1 MDGTFTQ
8 IYSEKKTVGHY
19 ISTKAV
25 GSDERIDITHLYKY
39 PEGIHTCSCEKEH
52 PSNSQCK
59 TTGIKKTYHINQHFC
74 SLAGSEAERIAVE
87 TACSYGSK
95 AEVFSSPTAEDI
107 TIEVNMEVEGPRMG
121 QDAELNIVLRNG
133 SSEQR
138 TVDLHSQVAVMYYTG
153 VHKATV
159 RKDRLDVNILPNE
172 GETPFPAVCCYHS
185 QQREKCHLR
194 DEIARS

>member
-1 MDGTFTQ
+1 MQ
-8 IYSEKKTVGHY
+8 IT
-19 ISTKAV
+19 
-25 GSDERIDITHLYKY
+25 D
-39 PEGIHTCSCEKEH
+39 
-52 PSNSQCK
+52 
-59 TTGIKKTYHINQHFC
+59 IKKKNISYDIYQHFC

-95 AEVFSSPTAEDI
+95 AEAFSSPTAEDI
-107 TIEVNMEVEGPRMG
+107 TIAVTMEGEGPQMG
-121 QDAELNIVLRNG
+121 RDAELNIVLQNG

-172 GETPFPAVCCYHS
+172 GETAFPAV
-185 QQREKCHLR
+185 
-194 DEIARS
+194 